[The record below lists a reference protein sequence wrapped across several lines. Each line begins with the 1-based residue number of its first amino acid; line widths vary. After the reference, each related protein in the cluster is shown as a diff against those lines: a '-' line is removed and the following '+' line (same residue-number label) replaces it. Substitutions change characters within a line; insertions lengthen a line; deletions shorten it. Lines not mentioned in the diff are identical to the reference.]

1 MGTRNPI
8 FLSSD
13 YMAMLQEFICVVAS
27 GQVFHVMAA
36 SSDQAILACCELSGA
51 QLSTQTIQVFR
62 SDEW

>member
-1 MGTRNPI
+1 
-8 FLSSD
+8 
-13 YMAMLQEFICVVAS
+13 MAVLQEFICVAAS

-36 SSDQAILACCELSGA
+36 DSDRVILACCELSGA

>member
-13 YMAMLQEFICVVAS
+13 YMAVLQEFICVAAS

-36 SSDQAILACCELSGA
+36 DSDRVILACCELSGA